1 MGSFPKQQVHADPPL
16 RGIIRLHAGVPLGGK
31 VVKYDSLECRTMPNR
46 SSLSIAS
53 VPIHRAI
60 VR

>member
-16 RGIIRLHAGVPLGGK
+16 RGIIRLHAGVLLGK
-31 VVKYDSLECRTMPNR
+31 VAKYDSLECGTVPNR
-46 SSLSIAS
+46 GSLSMAS
-53 VPIHRAI
+53 VPIYRTI